1 MKDLYKVVRRPLIT
15 EKANLHK
22 ELSNQIALEV
32 DRRANK
38 VEIRR
43 AVETLFKTEVL
54 EVRTMNV
61 QGKMRRVGKN
71 RGRRPAWK
79 KAIVRLAP
87 GKRIEFF
94 EGV

>member
-1 MKDLYKVVRRPLIT
+1 MDLYKVIKRPLIT

-38 VEIRR
+38 IEIRR
-43 AVETLFKTEVL
+43 AVESLLKTEVL
-54 EVRTMNV
+54 EVRTLNV
-61 QGKMRRVGKN
+61 QGKTRRVGRN
-71 RGRRPAWK
+71 RGRRPNWK

>member
-1 MKDLYKVVRRPLIT
+1 MDLYKVIKRPLIT

-22 ELSNQIALEV
+22 EQSNQIALEV
-32 DRRANK
+32 DRQANK

-43 AVETLFKTEVL
+43 AVEALLKTEVV
-54 EVRTMNV
+54 EVKTMNV
-61 QGKMRRVGKN
+61 RGKARRMGRNV
-71 RGRRPAWK
+71 GRRPNWK

>member
-1 MKDLYKVVRRPLIT
+1 MDLYKVIKRPLIT

-38 VEIRR
+38 IEIRR
-43 AVETLFKTEVL
+43 AVETLFKTEVV
-54 EVRTMNV
+54 EVKTLNV
-61 QGKMRRVGKN
+61 QGKMRRVGRN
-71 RGRRPAWK
+71 SGRRPNWK

-94 EGV
+94 EGM

>member
-1 MKDLYKVVRRPLIT
+1 MDLYKVVKRPLIT

-38 VEIRR
+38 IEIRR

-54 EVRTMNV
+54 EVRTINV
-61 QGKMRRVGKN
+61 QGKMRRVGKS
-71 RGRRPAWK
+71 RGRRSDWK